1 MPAQWSEADLT
12 RELTKFSE
20 MKAELKEL
28 EESVKSHGERIR
40 RHYEANEI
48 KSFRVGN
55 QDFTCAARAKK
66 TYSRHCQREMDRLKK
81 QIDAMKK
88 LEEENFKDEDYD
100 GPQQCQIEYIT
111 YHHMMVTE
119 AKEES

>member
-1 MPAQWSEADLT
+1 MPAQWSEADLIH
-12 RELTKFSE
+12 ELTKFSE

-28 EESVKSHGERIR
+28 EESVKVQGERIR
-40 RHYEANEI
+40 KHYEKNEI

-66 TYSRHCQREMDRLKK
+66 VYSRHCQREMDRLKK
-81 QIDAMKK
+81 KMEAMKK
-88 LEEENFKDEDYD
+88 LEEENFKDETYD

-119 AKEES
+119 AKEEA

>member
-1 MPAQWSEADLT
+1 M
-12 RELTKFSE
+12 
-20 MKAELKEL
+20 
-28 EESVKSHGERIR
+28 
-40 RHYEANEI
+40 
-48 KSFRVGN
+48 
-55 QDFTCAARAKK
+55 AKK

-119 AKEES
+119 AKEEA

>member
-1 MPAQWSEADLT
+1 MPAQWSEADLI

-28 EESVKSHGERIR
+28 EDSVKLQAERIR
-40 RHYEANEI
+40 KHYEKNEI

-66 TYSRHCQREMDRLKK
+66 VYSRHCQREMDRLKK
-81 QIDAMKK
+81 KMEAMKK
-88 LEEENFKDEDYD
+88 LEEENFKDETYD

-119 AKEES
+119 AKEEA

>member
-1 MPAQWSEADLT
+1 MPAQWSEADLI

-28 EESVKSHGERIR
+28 EDSVKVQGERIR
-40 RHYEANEI
+40 KHYEKNEI

-66 TYSRHCQREMDRLKK
+66 VYSRHCQREMDRLKK
-81 QIDAMKK
+81 KMDAMKK
-88 LEEENFKDEDYD
+88 LEEENFKDETYD

-111 YHHMMVTE
+111 DHHMMVTE
-119 AKEES
+119 AKEEA